1 MLKDLKI
8 TVINMKYLSQDIDD
22 PVVIGAGDAN
32 GRALRIIFTQ
42 QAAAQF
48 SENTKV
54 YLSWFHQE
62 EKIKGYNVFTEITR
76 KDIEGAPPVWQIRY
90 PQSMLYEGNVLACIH
105 LVDEVSIASSTN
117 FMIHILPDP
126 NQPDHLVP
134 SDDYS
139 EFKEAVLTLNSLS
152 DQMEEQLEED
162 KNTFDQI
169 VEEFEEMKQ
178 TIATEES
185 VNEIREIANQAL
197 EKAENNEQMIEQQQ
211 QQINVISQD
220 FEDLMSRH
228 IQDLTFYEFL

>member
-76 KDIEGAPPVWQIRY
+76 KDIEGAPPV
-90 PQSMLYEGNVLACIH
+90 
-105 LVDEVSIASSTN
+105 
-117 FMIHILPDP
+117 
-126 NQPDHLVP
+126 
-134 SDDYS
+134 
-139 EFKEAVLTLNSLS
+139 
-152 DQMEEQLEED
+152 
-162 KNTFDQI
+162 
-169 VEEFEEMKQ
+169 
-178 TIATEES
+178 
-185 VNEIREIANQAL
+185 
-197 EKAENNEQMIEQQQ
+197 
-211 QQINVISQD
+211 
-220 FEDLMSRH
+220 
-228 IQDLTFYEFL
+228 